1 MSSKI
6 TIHKIAVH
14 FKMNLICIGL
24 SFFAFPAFAQL
35 QTLGLEDCYRLAQ
48 SNYPLIKKQNLI
60 DASRDYTIANVSKLY
75 LPQLNISGQVSHQS
89 ETFSFPAALSSAP
102 GIVLPEVSKDQYK
115 IQGELSQLIFDGGQ
129 LRSQKE
135 MAVANADMQKQ
146 QLAIDLYSLKNRINQ
161 IYFSILLMDG
171 QLQQNELRKE
181 DLQLAVDKMV
191 AAVENGVAFRSN
203 VDELKAEL
211 SAVESANIEF
221 KGNIDAYLQMLSVF
235 TGKII
240 SDASQLAEPAELVSS
255 SEIKRP
261 ELNLFTIKEK
271 SYDIQER
278 RLQSD
283 YLPKFSAFFQGAYG
297 RPTLNIIADKADFWY
312 IGGMRLNWTFGS
324 LYTLAN
330 NKKILNLDRQS
341 LEVDRETFLFNTNL
355 ELTQQNAQAE
365 KYRKLILEDE
375 KAIMFRAS
383 VKESAKAQLDNGVI
397 TVRDFIAQLNAE
409 NLARQAQILHKI
421 QFLQATYNLK
431 YTSGN

>member
-6 TIHKIAVH
+6 RVHKIAAH
-14 FKMNLICIGL
+14 FKINLICIGL
-24 SFFAFPAFAQL
+24 SLFAFPVFAQQ
-35 QTLGLEDCYRLAQ
+35 QTLSLEDCYRLAQ

-75 LPQLNISGQVSHQS
+75 LPQLNIMGQVSHQS
-89 ETFSFPAALSSAP
+89 ETFSFPDALSSAP
-102 GIVLPEVSKDQYK
+102 GIVLPEISKDQYK
-115 IQGELSQLIFDGGQ
+115 VQGEVSQLIFDGGQ

-171 QLQQNELRKE
+171 QLKQNSLRKE

-211 SAVESANIEF
+211 SAVESASIEF
-221 KGNIDAYLQMLSVF
+221 KENRDAYLQMLSVF
-235 TGKII
+235 IGKTI
-240 SDASQLAEPAELVSS
+240 SDASQLAEPVELASYN
-255 SEIKRP
+255 EIKRP
-261 ELNLFTIKEK
+261 ELNLFTIREK
-271 SYDIQER
+271 TYDIQEK
-278 RLQSD
+278 RLRSD

-312 IGGMRLNWTFGS
+312 IGGFRLNWAFGS

-330 NKKILNLDRQS
+330 SKKILNLDRQS
-341 LEVDRETFLFNTNL
+341 LDAERETFLFNTNL
-355 ELTQQNAQAE
+355 ELTQQSAQVE
-365 KYRKLILEDE
+365 KYRKLIQEDE
-375 KAIMFRAS
+375 KAIAFRAS

-409 NLARQAQILHKI
+409 NLARQTQILHRI
-421 QFLQATYNLK
+421 QLLQATYNLK